1 VKRLTRFNF
10 ILDALLFLVMAA
22 IGGIG
27 LLMRFKLVSGEER
40 WEIYGSNPELYMF
53 GLDRH
58 QWGDLHL
65 YLGYAFFVLLFFHII
80 LHWRQI
86 KGIFR
91 KMVPARVGQVAVV
104 FSFVIVSLFLL
115 SFAFVGP
122 VVVDP
127 LHQGAGRGRLESFR
141 DVQGVA
147 QEVAGTALQA
157 GRGLERVPGAA
168 PASSA
173 DGDIGGVEEPEAEKP
188 GEDIAPAV
196 PLRRNQEA
204 FREEHDDHE
213 ERNLEIFGTSTI
225 SEVASRYGV
234 PAEAIK
240 QAFGISPDVPD
251 NERLGRLRR
260 RYGFNMSDVERFVLD
275 YRHSNQ

>member
-1 VKRLTRFNF
+1 MKRLTRFNF

-91 KMVPARVGQVAVV
+91 KMVPARAGQAAVV

-122 VVVDP
+122 VTVDP

-141 DVQGVA
+141 DIQGVA
-147 QEVAGTALQA
+147 QGVSGTALPA
-157 GRGLERVPGAA
+157 GRGLQRTPMAA
-168 PASSA
+168 PPGDA
-173 DGDIGGVEEPEAEKP
+173 DVAVVEEPEAEKP

-196 PLRRNQEA
+196 LLRRSQEA
-204 FREEHDDHE
+204 LREEHDDHE

-225 SEVASRYGV
+225 SEVAARYGV

-240 QAFGISPDVPD
+240 QAFGISSDVPD
-251 NERLGRLRR
+251 SERLGRLRR

-275 YRHSNQ
+275 YRHSNRQ